1 MPEEMKEIK
10 IVMDAQGQSAFVS
23 YYEVDSDYGHDAFLV
38 EVDKFSDYVA
48 DVLK

>member
-1 MPEEMKEIK
+1 MEMKEIK
-10 IVMDAQGQSAFVS
+10 IVMDAQGQSGLVS

-38 EVDKFSDYVA
+38 EVEKFADYVA